1 MSHIKI
7 NVLFNS
13 ITISSYYKA
22 SESIPPPAHAAIQK
36 KYMPQ
41 QEKTLWSALV
51 DHLKR
56 NDLLP
61 VVAFTF
67 SRVKCDMNAKNL
79 SSLDLTTSKEKSKIH
94 SFFEDCVKS
103 LKEPDRKIPQILMM
117 QEILKRG
124 IGVHHSGVLP
134 IIKEMVEMLFQ
145 NGLVKV

>member
-1 MSHIKI
+1 M
-7 NVLFNS
+7 
-13 ITISSYYKA
+13 
-22 SESIPPPAHAAIQK
+22 PK
-36 KYMPQ
+36 KFLPQ
-41 QEKTLWSALV
+41 QEKTLWSALI
-51 DHLKR
+51 DHLSR

-67 SRVKCDMNAKNL
+67 SREKCDLNAKNL
-79 SSLDLTTSKEKSKIH
+79 SSLDLTTSKEKSRIH

-145 NGLVKV
+145 NGLVKVEKFLFIILFLLIGF